1 MKRYERLS
9 RLRDYK
15 VDKHQVD
22 PRGWNIVNAE
32 HKAIGAVRDLIVDV
46 ETMTGAYLEVELD
59 AKLFDLHG
67 DARVFVPVARAEPHG
82 NHKHLFVPGFDAM
95 RVQEM
100 IAERD
105 RAYVEVWDRIWQR
118 QLTADELKQVIDHMQ
133 PGEQVRIPVLNDEIV
148 VERRPLQPEE
158 PVALPASN
166 ER

>member
-9 RLRDYK
+9 RLREYK

-32 HKAIGAVRDLIVDV
+32 HKTIGEVRDLIVDV
-46 ETMTGAYLEVELD
+46 ETMTGAYLDVELE

-67 DARVFVPVARAEPHG
+67 DPRVLVPVARAERLG
-82 NHKHLFVPGFDAM
+82 NHKHLFVPGLDAT
-95 RVQEM
+95 RVREM
-100 IAERD
+100 IVERD

-118 QLTADELKQVIDHMQ
+118 QLTADELKQVIDHMR
-133 PGEQVRIPVLNDEIV
+133 PGEQVRIPVLNEEIV
-148 VERRPLQPEE
+148 VEWRPLQPDER
-158 PVALPASN
+158 VAAPAAN

>member
-22 PRGWNIVNAE
+22 PRGWNVVNTE

-59 AKLFDLHG
+59 AKLFDLHS
-67 DARVFVPVARAEPHG
+67 DPRVFVPVARAERHG
-82 NHKHLFVPGFDAM
+82 THKHLFVPGLDAT
-95 RVQEM
+95 RVHEM

-105 RAYVEVWDRIWQR
+105 RGYVEVWDRIWQR
-118 QLTADELKQVIDHMQ
+118 QLTADELK
-133 PGEQVRIPVLNDEIV
+133 
-148 VERRPLQPEE
+148 
-158 PVALPASN
+158 
-166 ER
+166 